1 MPNDQ
6 FGKPVHVGDPVI
18 IKGVV
23 ESVEESPNYVNCTVL
38 LDERMPPS
46 GAEVRVQ
53 LNTAQLDDQATGM
66 QQNSGEAAPPRNKPF
81 EPKPTQHEKHESS
94 KK

>member
-6 FGKPVHVGDPVI
+6 FGKPVSVGDAVI
-18 IKGVV
+18 IKGTV
-23 ESVEESPNYVNCTVL
+23 ESVTEDPNYINCTVL
-38 LDERMPPS
+38 LDEQMPPS

-53 LNTAQLDDQATGM
+53 INTAQLEDQAP
-66 QQNSGEAAPPRNKPF
+66 AP
-81 EPKPTQHEKHESS
+81 EPKSQGDRRPPQVEQRPPQHEKHES

>member
-23 ESVEESPNYVNCTVL
+23 ESVEENPNYINCTVL
-38 LDERMPPS
+38 LDEQMPPS

-53 LNTAQLDDQATGM
+53 LNTAQLDDQATGPASPAGM
-66 QQNSGEAAPPRNKPF
+66 S
-81 EPKPTQHEKHESS
+81 EPKNMKPTQQHEKHESS